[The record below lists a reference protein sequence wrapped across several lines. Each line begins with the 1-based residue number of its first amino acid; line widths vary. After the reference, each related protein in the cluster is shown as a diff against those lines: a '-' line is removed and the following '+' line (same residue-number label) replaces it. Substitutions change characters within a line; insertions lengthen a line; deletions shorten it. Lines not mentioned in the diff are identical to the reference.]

1 MRPSRTSS
9 VRAVFSLT
17 FVLLLVGLGVGGGP
31 VLAWTNSSGPASV
44 PAVPTVAVQLGDNGR
59 NIDVPAGNLLVLV
72 LPANPSTG
80 YGWQLDGASAT
91 MLNAAQPEF
100 QIEDGGQTSAAL
112 AGGSLVVGAPQIETL
127 RFSALRA
134 GQTALRLAY
143 RRPWEQSTPT
153 QTFNIMVTSHGAGAT
168 LPAAGVPAGGSR
180 KPGGARERVCRG
192 SSVTVSPQLVR

>member
-1 MRPSRTSS
+1 MRPCRTSS

-31 VLAWTNSSGPASV
+31 VLAQTESSGRARVLPASQ
-44 PAVPTVAVQLGDNGR
+44 VAVQLADNGR

-100 QIEDGGQTSAAL
+100 QIEDGGQH
-112 AGGSLVVGAPQIETL
+112 P
-127 RFSALRA
+127 
-134 GQTALRLAY
+134 RL
-143 RRPWEQSTPT
+143 W
-153 QTFNIMVTSHGAGAT
+153 
-168 LPAAGVPAGGSR
+168 PADRS
-180 KPGGARERVCRG
+180 
-192 SSVTVSPQLVR
+192 SSVLLRSKPCDSPPCVPVKRRSD